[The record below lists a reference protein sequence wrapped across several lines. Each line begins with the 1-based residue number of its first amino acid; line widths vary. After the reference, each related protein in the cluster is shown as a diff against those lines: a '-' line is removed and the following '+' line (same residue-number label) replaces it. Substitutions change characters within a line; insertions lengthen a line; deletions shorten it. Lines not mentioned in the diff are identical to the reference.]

1 MNYKVFKIET
11 FIPENYVD
19 RLRERL
25 NSIGALS
32 IGGNYD
38 NCMSVS
44 KVMGCWR
51 PLKGAK
57 PFLGNVGEVSRE
69 MECKMEFCCK
79 GGIVKRAVETIKDVH
94 PYEEPVI
101 NIIPL
106 SNFTSM

>member
-1 MNYKVFKIET
+1 
-11 FIPENYVD
+11 
-19 RLRERL
+19 
-25 NSIGALS
+25 
-32 IGGNYD
+32 
-38 NCMSVS
+38 
-44 KVMGCWR
+44 
-51 PLKGAK
+51 
-57 PFLGNVGEVSRE
+57 